1 MPIFGIFGEQ
11 SGGKTSLVEAMT
23 GLDLPRKNGQ
33 CTKTPVEIRMPED
46 GMFWSNFYHFL
57 IEATSFCNKKL
68 GL

>member
-33 CTKTPVEIRMPED
+33 CTKTPVEIRMQED
-46 GMFWSNFYHFL
+46 GMSWSIFFPL
-57 IEATSFCNKKL
+57 L
-68 GL
+68 D